1 MKFFVQL
8 DGKTAP
14 VQVARHPKSEDLLSS
29 FVRSNGAT
37 FTGGPNLFVGLK
49 ADKKGSHSAIA
60 IKLNIQTP
68 PIVIL
73 PKPIVVIAPEP
84 EVVSV
89 VETEKNEE
97 EEPEGEVAPIVP
109 VTPAA
114 PVCEETPLDFRKF
127 SFDFNFDQVNS
138 SSRNEAWVSYAT
150 DKLVWIR
157 QFGSEQLKLAHEM
170 GCKCDSKYVVER
182 ALRDFPAFG
191 IHEEH
196 AFEEMDCPDT
206 SFLLFLRNHAFSA
219 AQKASIKKFN
229 GRVCLG
235 WHYDNKEQDPADTEV
250 IVQGFLG
257 MCDLVC
263 YFKDLLLHVEQS
275 DPGM

>member
-37 FTGGPNLFVGLK
+37 YTGSPNLFIGLK

-68 PIVIL
+68 PVVIL
-73 PKPIVVIAPEP
+73 PKPIVVATPEP
-84 EVVSV
+84 V
-89 VETEKNEE
+89 VELAEE
-97 EEPEGEVAPIVP
+97 AEAKIEEVATPI
-109 VTPAA
+109 AA
-114 PVCEETPLDFRKF
+114 PVTIVTQCCEETALDFRKF

-138 SSRNEAWVSYAT
+138 GSRNEAWVTYAN

-182 ALRDFPAFG
+182 ALRDFSAFG
-191 IHEEH
+191 IYEEH

-219 AQKASIKKFN
+219 AQKAVIKKFN

-250 IVQGFLG
+250 IIQGFLG

-263 YFKDLLLHVEQS
+263 SFKDLLLHVEQS
-275 DPGM
+275 DPGV